1 MTMQEDCLPDFIPRA
16 NSMKAVES
24 IQIPTVQE
32 CSETKVRRI
41 LDEHFGG
48 AEPAEVPCLRHISPA
63 FYDDPLVL
71 NPHYQDL
78 CQEEAF
84 VGSHL
89 KVLLKLL
96 ETNGG
101 FDDLIVATTEFINRK
116 HAKRLMRLL
125 NHELSQNEVEGVVR
139 EIFGTNGDKVINKVY
154 SPGEDHDDAF
164 EFFCTNDDGDEERY
178 RYRINVSSFQEKMG
192 RQGLAVTIRR
202 LTTKPKTLVELGASQ
217 YIIDNCTPRTG
228 LVLICGETGSGKST
242 LCAAIAAKIRVD
254 EEPRIMLTYEA
265 PIEYILTSIDG
276 PNPIYQ
282 HSVGEFGDFTSF
294 YRALRNA
301 LRRTPEV
308 IYLGESRDKETF
320 MTLPKIP
327 QSGHMGLTT
336 VHADRIVTAFS
347 RISDEIGGDG
357 EHMIRTLVQSM
368 HLVIVQYLAKTE
380 KSVIP
385 VQEVLLFTPKVK
397 TEILA
402 EKDDIL
408 SAIDRAVKEHG
419 QPMEVHAQSLLSE
432 GKITKE
438 TYDFICQT
446 EQ

>member
-78 CQEEAF
+78 CLEEAF

-116 HAKRLMRLL
+116 HAKRLMKLL
-125 NHELSQNEVEGVVR
+125 NHELSQNELEGVVR
-139 EIFGTNGDKVINKVY
+139 EIFGTNGDKVINKVS
-154 SPGEDHDDAF
+154 SPGEDHDDAY
-164 EFFCTNDDGDEERY
+164 EFYCTDDSGEVERY

-242 LCAAIAAKIRVD
+242 LLHIIALLDKPSSGEIFYRKKNFSQSNDNEKDLV
-254 EEPRIMLTYEA
+254 RQKGI
-265 PIEYILTSIDG
+265 SI
-276 PNPIYQ
+276 IYQ
-282 HSVGEFGDFTSF
+282 QNNLLSDFTVLENVLIPLLNNGYS
-294 YRALRNA
+294 
-301 LRRTPEV
+301 
-308 IYLGESRDKETF
+308 LGESTKRAMKTLSLVHLSGRLNHFPSELSKGLRNRDLGF
-320 MTLPKIP
+320 PRNYP
-327 QSGHMGLTT
+327 
-336 VHADRIVTAFS
+336 
-347 RISDEIGGDG
+347 
-357 EHMIRTLVQSM
+357 
-368 HLVIVQYLAKTE
+368 
-380 KSVIP
+380 
-385 VQEVLLFTPKVK
+385 
-397 TEILA
+397 
-402 EKDDIL
+402 
-408 SAIDRAVKEHG
+408 
-419 QPMEVHAQSLLSE
+419 
-432 GKITKE
+432 
-438 TYDFICQT
+438 C
-446 EQ
+446 